1 MVIFLLSVVSIAY
14 TFDIDRRSSTYIP
27 NHPTTEDGL
36 TTVGSYTLDNF
47 SCQISFWLD
56 GWENAR
62 TTKACSVGRAMRWVL
77 VPLLAL
83 SLTVMVTT
91 LLSMW
96 AKRKATT
103 RALTRKEEALSDS
116 SSTRPSTY
124 GHLREWDEKAELE
137 SPVEGAQT
145 RSSFTPQSATYAH
158 EYRQPAMAEEKQGRE
173 VLEKDGWQRVELPA

>member
-1 MVIFLLSVVSIAY
+1 MAIFLLSVLSMVY
-14 TFDIDRRSSTYIP
+14 TFEMDRQSSTYIP
-27 NHPTTEDGL
+27 NYPTTNDEL

-62 TTKACSVGRAMRWVL
+62 TTKACSVGRVSRWVL

-96 AKRKATT
+96 AKRRATT
-103 RALTRKEEALSDS
+103 RVLTRKEEVLSDS

-124 GHLREWDEKAELE
+124 DHLRDGDEKAELE

-145 RSSFTPQSATYAH
+145 CSSSSPQSATYAH
-158 EYRQPAMAEEKQGRE
+158 QYRQPAMAEEKQGRE